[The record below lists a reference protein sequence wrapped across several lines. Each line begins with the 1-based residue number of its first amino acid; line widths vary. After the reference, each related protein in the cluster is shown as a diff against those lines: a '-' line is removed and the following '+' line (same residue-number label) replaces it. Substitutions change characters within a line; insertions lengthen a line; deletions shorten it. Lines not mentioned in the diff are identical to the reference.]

1 MAKALIEAA
10 AKGDMDTLRSLLK
23 GGSEV
28 DVRNEYGATALME
41 AAKHG
46 HLGIVSLLL
55 DSGTNPY
62 VKGESGKNA
71 LSLAA
76 MSGHVEVVRRL
87 LTWQYSSPAQQL
99 MELQTDDS
107 GDSPLILAARMGRTQ
122 VVELLLGREDWQ
134 SGTIDLRE
142 DVIDLN
148 QTSLRH
154 RVVSLL
160 GVRNQ
165 YGDTALIE
173 ATRQKHYEIVRVL
186 IEQGAEI
193 DISNTVGRTA
203 LMVAASQGNAELT
216 RFLLKHGADR
226 NRTDIRGNT
235 ALYLAKRKGN
245 TDVVKLLKPTFSLRS
260 GLLLNILAMIARLGG
275 VMGFAIHVSRA
286 EAVEVDGN
294 IAVASETG
302 LATLRLAQVASQHH
316 SATLLLGESGSG
328 KDFLARY
335 IHERSSRAS
344 GPFRTLNCAALPK
357 NLVESELFGHEKG
370 AFTGATGKKKGIFEL
385 AQGGTAFL
393 NEIGDMPL
401 ELQTRLLTFLDSYQF
416 QRIGGEEEI
425 EADIR
430 ILAATNK
437 DLKKEAQ
444 GGAFRKDLYH
454 RLAVWLIKVPPLRE
468 RIEDLPLIA
477 EKLLADLCERAG
489 RIQPSISNV
498 AFKKLCAHNWEGNI
512 RELRNCM
519 ERALILCDGELIEP
533 EHIILDT
540 MLSSEDDIA
549 GSRVPRQTLKVASR
563 QKRTPKPLPQELKAL
578 YKQYIAEQGWTRARL
593 AKYLGVDSSTLKK
606 WFKEAGLPSG
616 KAGRP
621 KKKPGP

>member
-10 AKGDMDTLRSLLK
+10 AKRDLNTLRSLLK
-23 GGSEV
+23 EGSEV

-41 AAKHG
+41 AAKYG
-46 HLGIVSLLL
+46 HFDTVSLLL
-55 DSGTNPY
+55 ESGANPY

-71 LSLAA
+71 LSFAA

-87 LTWQYSSPAQQL
+87 LSWQYTSPVQQL

-107 GDSPLILAARMGRTQ
+107 GDSPLILAARIGRTQ
-122 VVELLLGREDWQ
+122 VVELLLGREDWLR
-134 SGTIDLRE
+134 STIDLRD
-142 DVIDLN
+142 DVIDQD

-154 RVVSLL
+154 RVVSQVR
-160 GVRNQ
+160 VRNR

-173 ATRQKHYEIVRVL
+173 ATRQKHSEIVRLL
-186 IEQGAEI
+186 IEEGAEI

-203 LMVAASQGNAELT
+203 LMVAAAEGNAELT
-216 RFLLKHGADR
+216 SFLLERGADR
-226 NRTDIRGNT
+226 NLTDKRGNN
-235 ALYLAKRKGN
+235 ALDLAERKGN
-245 TDVVKLLKPTFSLRS
+245 ADVVKLLKPRYKLSFGSLVIS
-260 GLLLNILAMIARLGG
+260 LATRVFLG
-275 VMGFAIHVSRA
+275 VAMGMRAAPKRPDAI
-286 EAVEVDGN
+286 EMDGN
-294 IAVASETG
+294 MAVASERG
-302 LATLRLAQVASQHH
+302 LATVRLAQIASQHH

-335 IHERSSRAS
+335 IHKRSSRAS
-344 GPFRTLNCAALPK
+344 GPFRTLNCAALPQ

-401 ELQTRLLTFLDSYQF
+401 ELQTRLLTFLDSYSF

-437 DLKKEAQ
+437 DLNKEVQA
-444 GGAFRKDLYH
+444 GAFRNDLYH
-454 RLAVWLIKVPPLRE
+454 RLAVWLISVPPLRE

-477 EKLLADLCERAG
+477 EKLLADLCERT
-489 RIQPSISNV
+489 RRTQPSISNA
-498 AFKKLCAHNWEGNI
+498 AFEKLCAHSWEGNI

-540 MLSSEDDIA
+540 MLSSEDDTSRPRIPGQTPKIA
-549 GSRVPRQTLKVASR
+549 SKR
-563 QKRTPKPLPQELKAL
+563 KRTPKPLPHELKAL
-578 YKQYIAEQGWTRARL
+578 YKQYIDEQGWTRAKL
-593 AKYLGVDSSTLKK
+593 AEHMGVDSSTLKK
-606 WFKEAGLPSG
+606 WFKEAGLPAG

-621 KKKPGP
+621 KKKPGA